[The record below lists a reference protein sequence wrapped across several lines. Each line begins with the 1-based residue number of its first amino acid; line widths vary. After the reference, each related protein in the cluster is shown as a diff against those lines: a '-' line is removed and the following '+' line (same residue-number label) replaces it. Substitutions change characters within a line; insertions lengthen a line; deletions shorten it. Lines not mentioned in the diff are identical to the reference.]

1 MEESDLTPTFSVV
14 KGKKKKKKK
23 ERAYFVCNKTVIYTV
38 EATYAN
44 KLTRYWILFFQ
55 ESEQIKLSM
64 AM

>member
-14 KGKKKKKKK
+14 KGKKERKKK
-23 ERAYFVCNKTVIYTV
+23 RAYFVCNKTVIYTV

-44 KLTRYWILFFQ
+44 KLTRYCILLFQ